1 MIKRNEIQYEKEK
14 AAIKKHF
21 RKERRKATVK
31 WIIFEI
37 LAVAAD
43 FGITKLIFNERY
55 LQWFLVVL
63 FFVIVF
69 PTTLYSKKMKSLSKS
84 EAEQIRLSET
94 NF

>member
-14 AAIKKHF
+14 AAIKEHF
-21 RKERRKATVK
+21 RKERRKTTVK

-63 FFVIVF
+63 FFVVVF
-69 PTTLYSKKMKSLSKS
+69 PTTLHSKKMKSLSNS
-84 EAEQIRLSET
+84 ESEQIRLSET